1 MKVLFVCTGNTC
13 RSPFA
18 AAVARREGLD
28 ASSAGL
34 DVLQLRATDDAVA
47 VAREFGI
54 DLGLHTTRRLTDDV
68 VAEADVVVGMSER
81 HAAALGTGARVLG
94 GTGVD
99 DPYGRGPDA
108 YRSAYAQ
115 IEGAVLS
122 LAEELR

>member
-34 DVLQLRATDDAVA
+34 DVLALRATDEAVL
-47 VAREFGI
+47 VAREFGL
-54 DLGLHTTRRLTDDV
+54 DLGSHTTRRLTDDV
-68 VAEADVVVGMSER
+68 VAEADVVVGMTER
-81 HAAALGTGARVLG
+81 HAAALGAGARVLG
-94 GTGVD
+94 GGVD
-99 DPYGRGPDA
+99 DPYGRGLDA

-115 IEGAVLS
+115 IEQAVCS
-122 LAEELR
+122 LAEELQ

>member
-34 DVLQLRATDDAVA
+34 DVLALRATDDAVI

-54 DLGLHTTRRLTDDV
+54 DLGAHTTRRVTDEV
-68 VAEADVVVGMSER
+68 VAEADVVVGMSDR
-81 HAAALGTGARVLG
+81 HAAALGAGARVLG
-94 GTGVD
+94 GGVE
-99 DPYGRGPDA
+99 DPYGCGLDA

-115 IEGAVLS
+115 IERAVQS

>member
-34 DVLQLRATDDAVA
+34 DVLALRATGEAVL

-54 DLGLHTTRRLTDDV
+54 DLGDHTTRRLTDDV

-81 HAAALGTGARVLG
+81 HAAALGAGARVLG
-94 GTGVD
+94 GGVD

>member
-34 DVLQLRATDDAVA
+34 DVLALRATGEAVL

-54 DLGLHTTRRLTDDV
+54 DLGTHTTRRLTDDV
-68 VAEADVVVGMSER
+68 VAEADVVVGMSDR
-81 HAAALGTGARVLG
+81 HVAALGAGARVLG
-94 GTGVD
+94 GGVD
-99 DPYGRGPDA
+99 DPYGRGLDA